1 MSEMARPV
9 LEYDESGIKLLF
21 ADVIIQA
28 VQDYER
34 LKKKGEIVDGKP
46 AKALSYT
53 TAGGTGSVEALCDF
67 FWQGW
72 MEKIVLHT
80 GLNIS
85 SARIYKKLEPEL
97 WQSLISQHL
106 KG

>member
-1 MSEMARPV
+1 MARKV
-9 LEYDESGIKLLF
+9 LGYDESGIKLLF

-28 VQDYER
+28 VQDYEKLQR
-34 LKKKGEIVDGKP
+34 SGKIVDGRPMESVYKSDGH
-46 AKALSYT
+46 A
-53 TAGGTGSVEALCDF
+53 GSVEALCDF

-97 WQSLISQHL
+97 WQSLISQHR
-106 KG
+106 KE